1 MARIRAHRRAPAHD
15 VHVLARWRGS
25 MADRGDT
32 DRLAVVSMNDVAGRG
47 THRPWR
53 SRATDARSP
62 VSGPVGNDGQA
73 VACAPS
79 SPRALVPT
87 SSGRRGA
94 SPVVTTSRPAALSG
108 SGLAP
113 QPDDP

>member
-1 MARIRAHRRAPAHD
+1 RRAPAHD

-32 DRLAVVSMNDVAGRG
+32 DRLAVVSMNDVAGRR

-62 VSGPVGNDGQA
+62 VSGAAGSDGQT
-73 VACAPS
+73 VACAPARPRGLVHRWGGRWPALRPGSVVWFTFRAGAGARARS
-79 SPRALVPT
+79 SPIRDPLV
-87 SSGRRGA
+87 
-94 SPVVTTSRPAALSG
+94 
-108 SGLAP
+108 
-113 QPDDP
+113 

>member
-1 MARIRAHRRAPAHD
+1 GPARVDADRHTMARIRTHRRAPAHD

-32 DRLAVVSMNDVAGRG
+32 DRLAVVSMNDVAGRR

-62 VSGPVGNDGQA
+62 VSGAVGNDGQT

-79 SPRALVPT
+79 SPRGLVHI
-87 SSGRRGA
+87 SSGRRRE
-94 SPVVTTSRPAALSG
+94 SSVVTNS
-108 SGLAP
+108 
-113 QPDDP
+113 

>member
-1 MARIRAHRRAPAHD
+1 
-15 VHVLARWRGS
+15 

-32 DRLAVVSMNDVAGRG
+32 DRLAVVSMNDVAGRR

-62 VSGPVGNDGQA
+62 VSGAVGNDGQT

-79 SPRALVPT
+79 SPRGLVHIRSEEHT
-87 SSGRRGA
+87 SELQSRGQIGCRLLLEIKTVKKKKYYIKFY
-94 SPVVTTSRPAALSG
+94 SLKGLLKQISREN
-108 SGLAP
+108 
-113 QPDDP
+113 